1 MTGKKQGAN
10 VYKHSEL
17 VQDTEI
23 DLQSTVPGF
32 AVNCNLRFMDIP
44 ALRNNFRSDFLGILL
59 VVKGTLTISIN
70 LEEHILQPNSLLLA
84 APHALKQVI
93 AMDDNAILC
102 GISATIDF
110 MSKIFA
116 DKLLDLMNYFSTKY
130 CPHWQ
135 LEDKDA
141 TTIANTFNLLLHRTE
156 EYNTHTYGKELF
168 YHAFASL
175 LYELG
180 GMGQKYARINHA
192 DFSRKE
198 NLVMAFTSH
207 VQQHFRQQRNV
218 QAFAEQLHVTPK
230 YLTETVKEISGKTAG
245 EIIDHFVILEA
256 KRMLSDTTLS
266 ILQIAE
272 ELNFSDQ
279 SFFGKYFKRFV
290 GHSPK
295 EYRQIQ
301 RKY

>member
-1 MTGKKQGAN
+1 MAGKKQTAN
-10 VYKHSEL
+10 IYRHAEL

-23 DLQSTVPGF
+23 DLRSTVPGF
-32 AVNCNLRFMDIP
+32 AVNCNLQFMDIP
-44 ALRNNFRSDFLGILL
+44 ALRNNFRSDFLGIIL

-70 LEEHILQPNSLLLA
+70 LEEHVMEPNSLLLA
-84 APHALKQVI
+84 TPHALKQVI
-93 AMDDNAILC
+93 SMDNDAILC
-102 GISATIDF
+102 GLSATVDF
-110 MSKIFA
+110 MGKIFA

-135 LEDKDA
+135 LDNKDA
-141 TTIANTFNLLLHRTE
+141 ATIAATFSMILHRTE

-168 YHAFASL
+168 YHSFATL

-180 GMGQKYARINHA
+180 GMGQKYAKINHA

-198 NLVMAFTSH
+198 NLVMAFTSL

-230 YLTETVKEISGKTAG
+230 YLTETVKEITGKTAG

-256 KRMLSDTTLS
+256 KRMLSDTPLS

-279 SFFGKYFKRFV
+279 SFFGKYFKRFA

-301 RKY
+301 RRY

>member
-1 MTGKKQGAN
+1 MAGKKQTAN
-10 VYKHSEL
+10 VYKHAEL
-17 VQDTEI
+17 LQDTEI
-23 DLQSTVPGF
+23 DLMSTIPGF
-32 AVNCNLRFMDIP
+32 AVNCNLQFMDLP
-44 ALRNNFRSDFLGILL
+44 TFRNNFRSDFLGIIL
-59 VVKGTLTISIN
+59 VVKGSLRISIN
-70 LEEHILQPNSLLLA
+70 LEEHLMMPDSLLLA
-84 APHALKQVI
+84 TPHALKQVI
-93 AMDDNAILC
+93 AVDEDAILC
-102 GISATIDF
+102 GLSATVDF
-110 MSKIFA
+110 MGKIFG
-116 DKLLDLMNYFSTKY
+116 DKMLDLLNYFSTKY

-135 LEDKDA
+135 LDSKDA
-141 TTIANTFNLLLHRTE
+141 ATIANTFNTLLHRTE
-156 EYNTHTYGKELF
+156 AYDTHPYGKELF
-168 YHAFASL
+168 YHAFATL

-180 GMGQKYARINHA
+180 GMGQQYAKINHA

-198 NLVMAFTSH
+198 NLVMAFTTN

-230 YLTETVKEISGKTAG
+230 YLTETVKEITGKTAG
-245 EIIDHFVILEA
+245 EIIDQFVILEA
-256 KRMLSDTTLS
+256 KRMLSDTPLS